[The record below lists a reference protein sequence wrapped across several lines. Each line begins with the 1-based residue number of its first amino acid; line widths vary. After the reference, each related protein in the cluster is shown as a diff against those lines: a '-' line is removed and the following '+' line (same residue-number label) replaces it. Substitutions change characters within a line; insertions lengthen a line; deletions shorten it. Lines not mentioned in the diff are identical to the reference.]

1 MKKFKN
7 YLPAATAL
15 VILVLVLSTL
25 SSESKSS
32 ANDLVTGVSTFA
44 GMDGIRYLVSVTHI
58 KAQAANDQALKGA
71 EEQRRLVAEQQQMLR
86 TPRERAREKAVLQQ
100 LEANARRNAEILESV
115 KLLATELK
123 KVDCKGEASKSR
135 ER

>member
-7 YLPAATAL
+7 YRPATTVL
-15 VILVLVLSTL
+15 VILVLVLSTQ

-71 EEQRRLVAEQQQMLR
+71 EEQRRLVAEQQMLR

>member
-1 MKKFKN
+1 MNKFKN
-7 YLPAATAL
+7 YLPGTIAL

-32 ANDLVTGVSTFA
+32 ANDLVAGVSTFA
-44 GMDGIRYLVSVTHI
+44 ELPGIKQLVVVTLL
-58 KAQAANDQALKGA
+58 KAQAANDEASQGA
-71 EEQRRLVAEQQQMLR
+71 EKQRHLVSPQQRLRAKQQTLE

-100 LEANARRNAEILESV
+100 LEANARRNAEVLESV

-123 KVDCKGEASKSR
+123 KLDCK
-135 ER
+135 